1 MMLLENQKQQGTR
14 IQSIPAVDSASQSGE
29 EFNIR
34 AARDV
39 WIHVSVHCH
48 RDDLCFSMS
57 AAFIPTEDVL
67 STCSE
72 HITHVTE
79 GG

>member
-1 MMLLENQKQQGTR
+1 MMLLENQKQQTTR

-34 AARDV
+34 AVSDV

-57 AAFIPTEDVL
+57 AAFIPKEDVL

-72 HITHVTE
+72 HVTHVTE